1 MEWNNVTYAQTMFS
15 HIGIM
20 TNGKGTI
27 DVDIFYGRRTILAWL
42 QLDRIKMED
51 KTCISRLIV
60 MWMTLAVV
68 SMMQVCI
75 NGYLSAIINELK
87 VS

>member
-27 DVDIFYGRRTILAWL
+27 DVHIFYGRRTILAWL